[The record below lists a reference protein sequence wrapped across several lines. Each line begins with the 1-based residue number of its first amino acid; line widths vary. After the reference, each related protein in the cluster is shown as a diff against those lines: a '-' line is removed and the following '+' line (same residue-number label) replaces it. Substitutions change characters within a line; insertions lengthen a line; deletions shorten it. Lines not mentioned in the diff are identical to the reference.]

1 MHSMFSLELIADDVK
16 RERFAEAAHD
26 ALIAQLPH
34 STAPRRPDLAA
45 RSQVANTL
53 RALAVRLDPCA
64 LQEPA
69 LAGATPR

>member
-1 MHSMFSLELIADDVK
+1 MHSMFSLELIADDLR
-16 RERFAEAAHD
+16 RERSAEAAHD
-26 ALIAQLPH
+26 ALIAQLPR
-34 STAPRRPDLAA
+34 SLGLRPDLAA

-69 LAGATPR
+69 VAAASSR